1 MMGLSS
7 MRIILL
13 TALVVGCG
21 SAAAALA
28 AETRPARAAITHP
41 TAATKVV
48 LRVSSGG
55 GFVPVQVNLRAMP
68 SFTLYGDG
76 TVIVPGAVIQI
87 YPGPAVTPL
96 VRSKLSERRVQAL
109 LLHARQAGLL
119 VRRSI
124 DYGDMGTIGI
134 SDAPTTT
141 LVVNAA
147 GRHVERRAYALG
159 ITDQGG
165 RLSPA
170 QAKARQALARFIA
183 RLPQGVSGASYAPHA
198 IAAYV
203 GPFRGQPQPGGRRV
217 VWPLASN
224 LATAGK
230 RVSSGLEYR
239 CILVRG
245 DGARRL
251 TATLRKANEL
261 SRWVAWP
268 GAKTAYQLIARPLLP
283 DERRCP

>member
-1 MMGLSS
+1 MIRLSS
-7 MRIILL
+7 MRIYLI
-13 TALVVGCG
+13 TALVLGCAF
-21 SAAAALA
+21 AAASVA
-28 AETRPARAAITHP
+28 AETRPAQAAVSHP
-41 TAATKVV
+41 TGANEVV

-76 TVIVPGAVIQI
+76 TVIVPGPVIQI
-87 YPGPAVTPL
+87 YPGPAVSPL
-96 VRSKLSERRVQAL
+96 VRSKLGERQVQAL
-109 LLHARQAGLL
+109 LVRARRAGLL
-119 VRRSI
+119 APRTI

-134 SDAPTTT
+134 ADAPTTT

-147 GRHVERRAYALG
+147 GRHIERQAYALG
-159 ITDQGG
+159 ITAQGG
-165 RLSPA
+165 RISPA

-183 RLPQGVSGASYAPHA
+183 RLPQGVSGARYSPHA

-203 GPFRGQPQPGGRRV
+203 GPFRGQGQPGARRI
-217 VWPLASN
+217 VWPLGSN

-239 CILVRG
+239 CILVGG
-245 DGARRL
+245 DSVKRL
-251 TATLRKANEL
+251 SATLRKANEL
-261 SRWVAWP
+261 SRWIARP
-268 GAKTAYQLIARPLLP
+268 GATVAYMVVARPLLP

>member
-1 MMGLSS
+1 
-7 MRIILL
+7 MRIVLL
-13 TALVVGCG
+13 TALLLV
-21 SAAAALA
+21 AALSLGTGVA
-28 AETRPARAAITHP
+28 ASHPQRAAIAHP
-41 TAATKVV
+41 TGARQVV

-55 GFVPVQVNLRAMP
+55 GFVPVQANLRAMP

-76 TVIVPGAVIQI
+76 TVIVPGPVIQI

-96 VRSKLSERRVQAL
+96 NRSKLSERQVQAL
-109 LLHARQAGLL
+109 LKRARAAGLL
-119 VRRSI
+119 APHRI
-124 DYGDMGTIGI
+124 DYGDMGTIGV

-141 LVVNAA
+141 LIANAA
-147 GRHVERRAYALG
+147 GRHVTRQAYALG
-159 ITDQGG
+159 ITAAGG

-170 QAKARQALARFIA
+170 QAKARKALARFIA
-183 RLPQGVSGASYAPHA
+183 GLPQGASAKRYAPHA

-203 GPFRGQPQPGGRRV
+203 GPYRGQAQPGAKRV

-239 CILVRG
+239 CIVVG
-245 DGARRL
+245 GAGVQKL
-251 TATLRKANEL
+251 TATLRKANEQ
-261 SRWVAWP
+261 SRWAARA
-268 GAKTAYQLIARPLLP
+268 GAKASYQVIARPLLP